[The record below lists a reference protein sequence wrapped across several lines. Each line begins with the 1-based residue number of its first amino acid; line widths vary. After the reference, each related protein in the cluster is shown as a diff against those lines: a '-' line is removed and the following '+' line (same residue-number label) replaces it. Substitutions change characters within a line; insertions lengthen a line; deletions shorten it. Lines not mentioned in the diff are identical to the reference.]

1 MKVLH
6 CLNSPN
12 IGGLER
18 LVIELAIAQQ
28 QKGVHISIMLDT
40 RKGLYYDYLKSHK
53 IPILD
58 SGIKGGFD
66 FNPTIYK
73 LLKQKFKTFDIV
85 HLHSF
90 SPIRSLALKHSGVKA
105 VYTMHGLSKNI
116 RKENIFKYKLR
127 ESLKKY
133 FLNKVDVLIANSQHT
148 LRLTKKHYGL
158 VEIESKTILNGVKLL
173 GGNKVFNNE
182 KSLTIG
188 LVSRFTKRKRI
199 DRLIN
204 GFSLFLNRGGDGRLI
219 LVGDGAAFSN
229 VEKQVKDLELTH
241 KIELV
246 GYSNKVEDY
255 YSKFDLCVHPSDNE
269 GFGLVAVEAYNFGI
283 PVIAFSDSGGLVE
296 VVKPLEPDNVV
307 ENEKQ
312 LADRLLFYF
321 NNRDQVLDNSVKRMA
336 YAQEQFSI
344 ERMEREYYKV
354 YQNLI

>member
-1 MKVLH
+1 MKILH
-6 CLNSPN
+6 CLNSPD

-18 LVIELAIAQQ
+18 LVIELAIVQQ
-28 QKGVHISIMLDT
+28 QKGVHVSIMLDT
-40 RKGLYYDYLKSHK
+40 RKGQYYDYLRSHK

-66 FNPTIYK
+66 FNPKTYK
-73 LLKQKFKTFDIV
+73 SLKRKFKLFDVV

-90 SPIRSLALKHSGVKA
+90 SPIRSLALKNSFTKA
-105 VYTMHGLSKNI
+105 VYTMHGISKNI

-158 VEIESKTILNGVKLL
+158 VEIESKTILNGVKLPVA
-173 GGNKVFNNE
+173 NKVFNNE

-204 GFSLFLNRGGDGRLI
+204 GFNLFLKRGGYGRVI
-219 LVGDGAAFSN
+219 LVGDGAAFSD
-229 VEKQVKDLELTH
+229 VKKQIKDLGLTNN
-241 KIELV
+241 IELV

-255 YSKFDLCVHPSDNE
+255 YSKFDICVHPSDNE
-269 GFGLVAVEAYNFGI
+269 GFGLVAVEAYSFGL
-283 PVIAFSDSGGLVE
+283 PVIAFDDSGGLVE
-296 VVKPLEPDNVV
+296 VVKPLEPDNIV
-307 ENEKQ
+307 ENESQ

-321 NNRDQVLDNSVKRMA
+321 NNKEQVLDYSAYRMT
-336 YAQEQFSI
+336 YAKEQFSI
-344 ERMEREYYKV
+344 ERMEREYHKV